1 MNNASLFLPMLS
13 LLFILALVIFGYVA
27 VNGKKNRITN
37 NKGFKELNKFYL
49 TPKSYISIV
58 KIGEKYYCLGVSE
71 QNINLITKISQEEVE
86 KYFSGENSLEM
97 IQNFS
102 EILKNAKI
110 LEKFKNKRDE
120 ENEKGH

>member
-13 LLFILALVIFGYVA
+13 LLFFLALVILGYVA
-27 VNGKKNRITN
+27 LNSKKNKMNN
-37 NKGFKELNKFYL
+37 NKGFKELSKIYL

-58 KIGEKYYCLGVSE
+58 KIGENYFCLGVSE
-71 QNINLITKISQEEVE
+71 QNINLITKISQEEVDM
-86 KYFSGENSLEM
+86 YFSGENSLEM
-97 IQNFS
+97 IHNFS

-120 ENEKGH
+120 ENEKGQ

>member
-1 MNNASLFLPMLS
+1 MNNVSLFLPMLS
-13 LLFILALVIFGYVA
+13 LLFVLALVILGYVA

-58 KIGEKYYCLGVSE
+58 KIGEKHYCLGISE
-71 QNINLITKISQEEVE
+71 QNINLITEISQEEVE

-120 ENEKGH
+120 ENEKGQ

>member
-1 MNNASLFLPMLS
+1 MNNVSLFLPMLS

-27 VNGKKNRITN
+27 VNGKKNRSIN

-58 KIGEKYYCLGVSE
+58 KIGENHFCLGVSE
-71 QNINLITKISQEEVE
+71 QSINLITEISQEEVD
-86 KYFSGENSLEM
+86 KYFSSENSLEM